1 MVRKSGRD
9 VHGIMLLDKPAGQT
23 SNRVLRRVSRLLDAR
38 KAGHTGSLDPLAT
51 GLLVACFGEATKVSG
66 WLLDADKTYVATA
79 RLGITTDSGDADG
92 RPLQERAVP
101 PLAAEALEEILAAFR
116 GEQQQIPPMFSA
128 LKHDG
133 RRLHELARAGQ
144 TVDRPSRRVVIHELR
159 GEPLSAD
166 LLHLEVRCS
175 KGTYIRS
182 LVEDIGEQ
190 LGCGA
195 HVETLRRTGLG
206 PFHDPEMRTP
216 EALEAEVAAAG
227 SVESVDRHLLPIHLA
242 LSEHPSAE
250 LDARRAW
257 RFQQGQA
264 VEATATPDAAV
275 TAKPDADSIVAV
287 FESEGR
293 FLGVGEWA
301 GDHRLKPRRL
311 LVHRTPGG

>member
-1 MVRKSGRD
+1 MARKSGRD
-9 VHGIMLLDKPAGQT
+9 VHGILLLDKPPGQT

-51 GLLVACFGEATKVSG
+51 GLLVACFGEATKLSG

-79 RLGITTDSGDADG
+79 RLGVTTDSGDADG
-92 RPLQERAVP
+92 RPLQERVVP
-101 PLAAEALEEILAAFR
+101 PLAAEALEEILAGFR

-144 TVDRPSRRVVIHELR
+144 TVDRPPRRVVIHELR

-166 LLHLEVRCS
+166 QLRLEVRCS

-182 LVEDIGEQ
+182 LVEDIGEK

-206 PFHDPEMRTP
+206 PFRDPAMQSP
-216 EALEAEVAAAG
+216 EVLEAEVAKAG
-227 SVESVDRHLLPIHLA
+227 SVESVERHLLPIHLA
-242 LSEHPSAE
+242 LSEHPSVA
-250 LDARRAW
+250 LDGPRTR

-264 VEATATPDAAV
+264 VEVTASPDAAA
-275 TAKPDADSIVAV
+275 TAHPSTDSIVAV

-301 GDHRLKPRRL
+301 GDHWLKPRRL
-311 LVHRTPGG
+311 LVHRTPEG